1 MAHLFV
7 TKVFFCIRLL
17 EHGWMELYIVAAL
30 RTVAAMVHM
39 VWLVTEMEY
48 EVKD

>member
-1 MAHLFV
+1 MD
-7 TKVFFCIRLL
+7 
-17 EHGWMELYIVAAL
+17 GIVYCCSFRKSAI
-30 RTVAAMVHM
+30 RTVAATVHM